1 MRNTNPALAQAYAL
15 DRQGRLAEAIEAYRQ
30 LLAAEPRNSDALHLM
45 GVAMARTG
53 RAPEAARTIAAAA
66 ELQPD
71 NPAIQANLGNAL
83 NELGR
88 HVEAATHFER
98 ALQLKPDFV
107 AAAHAGGR
115 TLLRLGKLDEA
126 LQTLQKAARLA
137 PDNANIHC
145 DLGVTFERLGR
156 PEQALSELETATA
169 LNPGYVEA
177 YHNRGLLEAARGRL
191 PEALDCLDRA
201 LALQPRIAVLHAD
214 RGNVLSDLGRTT
226 EALTSFERALALQP
240 RDAATVRNR
249 ARALIGLQR
258 LEEAITGFDAALAL
272 QPQDVD
278 AHFYRG
284 VALMKLERFE
294 ESLASFDRAL
304 ELQPGAVEV
313 MNNRAIALGQL
324 DRPEEAADSFAAAL
338 GSHPTH
344 LEALE
349 NAANTART
357 LQRFPEALRLF
368 DQALALQPGSPRLR
382 LAKGL
387 LLLTL
392 GDFHSGWPLHEAR
405 LEVAQL
411 RPARHAAEPLLPD
424 VESLVGQTVLVHAE
438 QGLGDTLQFCR
449 YVPLL
454 EARGVRVVFA
464 VQPALKLLMRS
475 LAAKADIVAYDQ
487 PLAAFDNRL
496 ALLSLPM
503 LLGTGLHD
511 IPAATPYL
519 SAEPGRRADWQ
530 PKLRALAGMKVGI
543 AWQGNLETEKQG
555 GFRGRS
561 FALAALAPLA
571 GMPGITLV
579 SLQKG
584 PGSRQRAEVE
594 FGPQVLELSD
604 PGYMGPEEM
613 LETAALIQEL
623 DLVVTSDTI
632 TAHLAGA
639 LGVPVWV
646 ALSTSA
652 DWRWFTGRE
661 DSPWYP
667 NMRLFRQSTRGQWPA
682 VFERIAAE
690 LAGYRGRA
698 I

>member
-71 NPAIQANLGNAL
+71 NPAIRVNLGNAL

-115 TLLRLGKLDEA
+115 TLLRLGRLDEA
-126 LQTLQKAARLA
+126 LQALQKAARLV
-137 PDNANIHC
+137 PDNASIHC
-145 DLGVTFERLGR
+145 DLGVTLERLGR
-156 PEQALSELETATA
+156 PEQALSELEAATA
-169 LNPGYVEA
+169 LNPGHFEA

-201 LALQPRIAVLHAD
+201 LALQPGLAVLHAD
-214 RGNVLSDLGRTT
+214 QGNVLSDLGRTT
-226 EALTSFERALALQP
+226 EALASFDRALALQP
-240 RDAATVRNR
+240 RDAATVCNR
-249 ARALIGLQR
+249 ARALTGLQR
-258 LEEAITGFDAALAL
+258 LEEAVAGFDAALAL
-272 QPQDVD
+272 QPQDAD

-284 VALMKLERFE
+284 VALAKLERYADA
-294 ESLASFDRAL
+294 LASFDRAL
-304 ELQPGAVEV
+304 ALKPATVETI
-313 MNNRAIALGQL
+313 NNRAIALAHL
-324 DRPEEAADSFAAAL
+324 DRLEEAADDFAVAL
-338 GSHPTH
+338 SSGPAH

-368 DQALALQPGSPRLR
+368 DQALALQPDSPRLR

-411 RPARHAAEPLLPD
+411 RPARRAGEPLLPD
-424 VESLVGQTVLVHAE
+424 VESLAGQTVLVHAE

-454 EARGVRVVFA
+454 EARGARVVFA

-475 LAAKADIVAYDQ
+475 LAAEGDILAYDQ
-487 PLAAFDNRL
+487 TLPAVDNRL

-503 LLGTGLHD
+503 LLGTGMSD
-511 IPAATPYL
+511 IPVGVPYL
-519 SAEPGRRADWQ
+519 NAEPGRRSTWQ
-530 PKLRALAGMKVGI
+530 TQLRALPGIKVGI

-561 FALAALAPLA
+561 FPLAALAPLA
-571 GMPGITLV
+571 GVPGITLV

-594 FGPQVLELSD
+594 FGRQVLELAD

-613 LETAALIQEL
+613 LDTAALIQEL

-639 LGVPVWV
+639 LGTPVWV
-646 ALSTSA
+646 ALSTSP
-652 DWRWFTGRE
+652 DWRWLTGRE

-667 NMRLFRQSTRGQWPA
+667 NMRLFRQSTRGQWSP
-682 VFERIAAE
+682 VFERIAVE
-690 LAGYRGRA
+690 LAGYHGRA
-698 I
+698 S

>member
-15 DRQGRLAEAIEAYRQ
+15 DRQGRLGEAIAAYQR

-53 RAPEAARTIAAAA
+53 RAPEAATTIAAAA

-88 HVEAATHFER
+88 HVEAAAHFER

-107 AAAHAGGR
+107 AAAHASGR

-126 LQTLQKAARLA
+126 LQSLQRAARLA

-145 DLGVTFERLGR
+145 DLGVTLERVGR
-156 PEQALSELETATA
+156 REQAVQELERATA
-169 LNPGYVEA
+169 LNPAHVEA
-177 YHNRGLLEAARGRL
+177 YHNRGLLEASRGRL
-191 PEALDCLDRA
+191 PEALECLDRA
-201 LALQPRIAVLHAD
+201 LAVQPRLAVLHAD

-226 EALTSFERALALQP
+226 EAVASFDRALALQP

-258 LEEAITGFDAALAL
+258 LEEAVAGFDAALAM
-272 QPQDVD
+272 QPRDVD

-284 VALMKLERFE
+284 VTLTKLERYP

-304 ELQPGAVEV
+304 ELKPDVVEII
-313 MNNRAIALGQL
+313 NNRAIALAHL
-324 DRPEEAADSFAAAL
+324 DRLEEAADNFAAAL
-338 GSHPTH
+338 GSGPAN

-357 LQRFPEALRLF
+357 LQRYPEALRLF
-368 DQALALQPGSPRLR
+368 DQALALQPDSSRLR

-392 GDFHSGWPLHEAR
+392 GDFQGGWPLHEAR

-411 RPARHAAEPLLPD
+411 RPARHAGEPLLPD
-424 VESLVGQTVLVHAE
+424 VESLAGRTVLVHAE

-454 EARGVRVVFA
+454 EGRGVRVVFA

-487 PLAAFDNRL
+487 PLPALDDRI

-503 LLGTGLHD
+503 LLGTGLGD
-511 IPAATPYL
+511 IPDAIPYL
-519 SAEPGRRADWQ
+519 NAEPDRRANWQ
-530 PKLRALAGMKVGI
+530 SRLRALPGIKVGI

-555 GFRGRS
+555 GFGGRS
-561 FALAALAPLA
+561 FPLAALAPLA
-571 GMPGITLV
+571 GVPGVTLV

-594 FGPQVLELSD
+594 FGRQVLELAD
-604 PGYMGPEEM
+604 PWYMGAEEM
-613 LETAALIQEL
+613 LDTAALMQEL

-639 LGVPVWV
+639 LGVPAWV
-646 ALSTSA
+646 ALSTSP
-652 DWRWFTGRE
+652 DWRWLTERE

-667 NMRLFRQSTRGQWPA
+667 NMRLFRQSARGQWSP
-682 VFERIAAE
+682 VFERIARE
-690 LAGYRGRA
+690 LAGYHGRA